1 MFRMFLEMQNPS
13 GAKCRCLLI
22 AISLA
27 SMSSQDLPAAS
38 TDQGYEKH
46 KAEAKLAIDG
56 GMAKIAE
63 LERECLARWNTDND
77 LSALDRL
84 LTLATELLGD
94 RGNKEHHW
102 MAQRMIWTVIY
113 AKPNEEAER
122 PITNLRSLKGLALR
136 FATHPSPYAESVD
149 ENEFAS
155 LRTFTTTML
164 INCALD
170 TKHRIVPG
178 YQNKPTRPN
187 NSVLY
192 LERVVKA
199 ETELKREQ
207 EEDFRNLRD
216 NDEQDAAREL
226 QIRVKDAA
234 LKFIPWAYSRP
245 PKAGEELEQL
255 LAAVPMSPEERS
267 RVLSELRLR
276 TK

>member
-1 MFRMFLEMQNPS
+1 MQNQS
-13 GAKCRCLLI
+13 VAKCRCLLI

-27 SMSSQDLPAAS
+27 SMSSQTLPAAS

-56 GMAKIAE
+56 GIAKIAE
-63 LERECLARWNTDND
+63 LERECLARWNTEND
-77 LSALDRL
+77 LAALHRL
-84 LTLATELLGD
+84 LTLAGVLLAD
-94 RGNKEHHW
+94 RRKEHHW
-102 MAQRMIWTVIY
+102 MGQQIIWTVIY
-113 AKPNEEAER
+113 AKPNEKAER
-122 PITNLRSLKGLALR
+122 PITNLRSLKWTALG
-136 FATHPSPYAESVD
+136 FATHPSVYAESVD
-149 ENEFAS
+149 ANEFAS

-170 TKHRIVPG
+170 AKHRIVPG

-192 LERVVKA
+192 LERAVRA

-207 EEDFRNLRD
+207 EEDSRNLRE
-216 NDEQDAAREL
+216 NDEQDGAREL

-245 PKAGEELEQL
+245 PKAAEELEQL
-255 LAAVPMSPEERS
+255 VAAVPMRPEERS